1 MKNVYMHKFMVLIA
15 LIILVSS
22 IAAGC
27 APGEQSSQPT
37 QQAIDPKEAQQIA
50 YDATVYGF
58 PLVIM
63 DLTRQA
69 FTAVPAPTE
78 NGAPVGQFS
87 NKRAFPDATFTT
99 VVRPN
104 ADTLY
109 STAWIDT
116 AKEPVIL
123 SVPDSNGRYYMIS
136 LQDYWTD
143 VFASL
148 GSRTSGTGA
157 GNFAITGPK
166 WSGELPEGVT
176 EVKSP
181 TRWVWIIGRFACSGS
196 SDYDNVH
203 KLQDQMKLTPLSAW
217 GAGYTPP
224 ASVAVDPNVSRKVSP
239 LDQLLAMDAPTYINY
254 FCRVMVENPPYAAD
268 APFLDKAAGIGIKPG
283 ADYQA
288 YFAGLDDDVK
298 SAIQAGY
305 QSALAK
311 IPMTGPGDEKNGWRM
326 VYGAGDYG
334 TDYMLRAIIDYQGL
348 GANLDDD
355 AFYPSLYRNTD
366 GEWLSSDNKYVLHFD
381 KDVIPPANG
390 FWSLS
395 MYNDKILFAA
405 NPINRYNLGS
415 MSDPPLITN
424 PDGSIDIYIQRD
436 SPDPAGTPNWLPAP
450 AGGNF
455 SLTLRLYW
463 PKESVVDKSWAP
475 PAIQLVGQSTQP
487 AQQAIDPKEAQQI
500 AYDAAVY
507 GFPPVIMDLTRQVFT
522 AVPEP
527 MENGAPVNQFGN
539 KKEFPDATFT
549 AVVRPNADTLYSAA
563 WVDTACEPFILSV
576 PDTQGRYY
584 MLPLMNYWTDVFES
598 PGSRTTG
605 TGAGNF
611 VITGPGWGGKLPEG
625 VTEIKSPGRWVWI
638 IGRIACSGSAD
649 YDNVHKIQDQM
660 KLTPLSKWGTD
671 YEPQASVP
679 VDPNVNRK
687 ISPLDQLLA
696 MDASAYFNNVCR
708 LMVENPPYETDAPI
722 LARMAEIGVK
732 PGADYRA
739 YFAGLDDDVKAAI
752 QDGYQSALK
761 DMPQTK
767 LGNIKN
773 NWQMVYDTGDYGTN
787 YMFRAA
793 VDYQGLGANLNAD
806 AFYESSFMDGDGQR
820 FSSDKKCVLH
830 FDKDQIPPINGFW
843 SLTLYNDKMAFADN
857 PINRYSLG
865 SLSNPP
871 LIKNSDGSLDIYIQ
885 RDAPDP
891 ATPNWLPAPA
901 GGNFSLTL
909 RLYWPK
915 DIVVDKEW
923 AAPAVQPVK

>member
-1 MKNVYMHKFMVLIA
+1 MKNVYLHKLLVLIA

-27 APGEQSSQPT
+27 ASAEKASQQT
-37 QQAIDPKEAQQIA
+37 IDPQEAQQIA
-50 YDATVYGF
+50 FDATIYGF

-78 NGAPVGQFS
+78 NGAPVGRFS
-87 NKRAFPDATFTT
+87 NKKAFPDATFTT

-123 SVPDSNGRYYMIS
+123 SVPDTHGRYYMMS

-143 VFASL
+143 VFASV
-148 GSRTSGTGA
+148 GSRTTGTGA
-157 GNFAITGPK
+157 GNYAVTGPK
-166 WSGELPEGVT
+166 WSGKLPEGVT
-176 EVKSP
+176 EMKSP
-181 TRWVWIIGRFACSGS
+181 TRWAWIVGRFACSGS
-196 SDYDNVH
+196 ADYADVN
-203 KLQDQMKLTPLSAW
+203 KLQDQLKLTPLSAW
-217 GAGYTPP
+217 GADYTPP
-224 ASVAVDPNVSRKVSP
+224 ADVPVDPDVNLKVAP
-239 LDQLLAMDAPTYINY
+239 LNRLLAMDAPTYIDY
-254 FCRVMVENPPYAAD
+254 FCRVMVDNPPYAAD
-268 APFLDKAAGIGIKPG
+268 APILADMLKIGIRPG
-283 ADYQA
+283 ADYKSC
-288 YFAGLDDDVK
+288 YAGLNDDVK
-298 SAIQAGY
+298 AAIQTGY

-311 IPMTGPGDEKNGWRM
+311 IPATGPGDEKNGWRM

-334 TDYMLRAIIDYQGL
+334 TDYMLRAVIDYQGL

-355 AFYPSLYRNTD
+355 AFYPSLYRDAD
-366 GEWLSSDNKYVLHFD
+366 GQWLSSDNKYVLHFD
-381 KDVIPPANG
+381 KDVIPPVNG

-424 PDGSIDIYIQRD
+424 ADGSIDIYIQRD
-436 SPDPAGTPNWLPAP
+436 APDPVTPNWLPAP
-450 AGGNF
+450 SEGNF

-463 PKESVVDKSWAP
+463 PKESVVGKSWAP
-475 PAIQLVGQSTQP
+475 PAIQTVGQPTQP
-487 AQQAIDPKEAQQI
+487 AQQTIDPQDAQQI

-522 AVPEP
+522 AVPKP

-539 KKEFPDATFT
+539 KKEFPDAAFT

-563 WVDTACEPFILSV
+563 WVDTAGEPFILSL
-576 PDTQGRYY
+576 PDTAGRYY
-584 MLPLMNYWTDVFES
+584 MMPMMNYWTDVFS
-598 PGSRTTG
+598 APGSRTTG
-605 TGAGNF
+605 TGAGDF
-611 VITGPGWGGKLPEG
+611 AVTGPGWSGKLPEG
-625 VTEIKSPGRWVWI
+625 VTQIKSPGRWVWI

-649 YDNVHKIQDQM
+649 YDNVHKIQDQL

-671 YEPQASVP
+671 YTPPADVP
-679 VDPNVNRK
+679 VDPGVNR
-687 ISPLDQLLA
+687 SVAPLDRLLT
-696 MDASAYFNNVCR
+696 MDAPSYFNNVCR
-708 LMVENPPYETDAPI
+708 LMLESPPYAADTPI
-722 LARMAEIGVK
+722 LTRMAEIGIK
-732 PGADYRA
+732 PGADYPA
-739 YFAGLDDDVKAAI
+739 YYAGLDDDIKSAI
-752 QDGYQSALK
+752 QAGYQAALK
-761 DMPQTK
+761 DMSQAK
-767 LGNIKN
+767 LGDMKN
-773 NWQMVYDTGDYGTN
+773 DWQMVYGTGDYGTD
-787 YMFRAA
+787 YMFRAS

-806 AFYESSFMDGDGQR
+806 AFYETTFTDGDGQI
-820 FSSDKKCVLH
+820 FSSDKRYVLH

-871 LIKNSDGSLDIYIQ
+871 LIINSDGSLDIYIQ

-891 ATPNWLPAPA
+891 VTPNWLPAPA
-901 GGNFSLTL
+901 AGNFSLAL

-915 DIVVDKEW
+915 EIVVDKGW